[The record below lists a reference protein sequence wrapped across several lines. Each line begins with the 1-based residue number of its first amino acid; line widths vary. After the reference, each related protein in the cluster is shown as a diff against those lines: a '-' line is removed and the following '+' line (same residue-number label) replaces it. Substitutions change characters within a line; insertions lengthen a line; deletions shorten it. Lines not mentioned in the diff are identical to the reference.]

1 MPRSRRIHGKAVA
14 TLLSDVRKGEDGT
27 RQFKRDVQHADS
39 LAAELVAF
47 ANANGGTILIGVA
60 DDGTMPGLSFHDVQR
75 VNQLIANVA
84 SHSVRS
90 PITVHTRNV
99 TLANGR
105 LVVELKV
112 PRGLDKPY
120 FDRSGV
126 IWLKAGADK
135 RRINSKEELRRL
147 FQMSGQFHADALPTP
162 AGSSELDMPRLRDF
176 LRTTFGRGVPK
187 GKAAL
192 LRLLRNMNL
201 ATDNGTLNLAG
212 LLLFAEQ
219 PERHRPQLIV
229 KAVRYPGDAIHASM
243 YGDSEDFCGPLPRV
257 FDGALAFVLR
267 NLHKV
272 QAGRGVNTPGVPE
285 IPGAVFEELLV
296 NALVHRDYLV
306 SAPIRLFVFRDR
318 IEIIS
323 PGHLPNS
330 LTVEN
335 IRSGNSNIR
344 NPILASYV
352 AKGLL
357 PYRGL
362 GSGVPRALGAWPS
375 IEFRDD
381 RDGTLFTATVRRAP
395 MQAMPT
401 VGITHPSSEI
411 GSEKS
416 SEKVLALLATRATTS
431 AREVAE
437 ALKLTPRAVEKQIA
451 VLKSAGRLRRLGSPK
466 GGRWEVLGP

>member
-1 MPRSRRIHGKAVA
+1 
-14 TLLSDVRKGEDGT
+14 
-27 RQFKRDVQHADS
+27 
-39 LAAELVAF
+39 
-47 ANANGGTILIGVA
+47 
-60 DDGTMPGLSFHDVQR
+60 
-75 VNQLIANVA
+75 
-84 SHSVRS
+84 
-90 PITVHTRNV
+90 
-99 TLANGR
+99 
-105 LVVELKV
+105 
-112 PRGLDKPY
+112 
-120 FDRSGV
+120 
-126 IWLKAGADK
+126 
-135 RRINSKEELRRL
+135 
-147 FQMSGQFHADALPTP
+147 MSGQFHADALPTP
-162 AGSSELDMPRLRDF
+162 ARSSELDMPRLRDF
-176 LRTTFGRGVPK
+176 LVTTFGRGAPK

-219 PERHRPQLIV
+219 PERHRPQFIV

-272 QAGRGVNTPGVPE
+272 QAGRGVNTPGIPE

-323 PGHLPNS
+323 PGHLPDS

-375 IEFRDD
+375 IEFHDD
-381 RDGTLFTATVRRAP
+381 RDGTLFAATVRRAP
-395 MQAMPT
+395 VQVMPT
-401 VGITHPSSEI
+401 VGIAHPSSEI

-416 SEKVLALLATRATTS
+416 SEKVLALLAARATTS

-451 VLKSAGRLRRLGSPK
+451 ALKSAGRLRRLGSPK